1 MPFRRKPML
10 RQESFRSKTLGNDKD
25 GKNFAEDIF
34 RQEGFIRF
42 EHKEFKI
49 LGGGAQY
56 KYE

>member
-1 MPFRRKPML
+1 
-10 RQESFRSKTLGNDKD
+10 LGNDKD

-49 LGGGAQY
+49 LGGRAQY